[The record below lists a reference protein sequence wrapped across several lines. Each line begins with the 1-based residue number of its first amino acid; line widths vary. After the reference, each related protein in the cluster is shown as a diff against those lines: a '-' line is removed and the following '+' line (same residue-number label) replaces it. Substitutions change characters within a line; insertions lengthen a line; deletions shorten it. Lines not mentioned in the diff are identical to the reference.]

1 MPFETTTKENKLMAP
16 VKKIQ
21 AVVKLQLPAGKAT
34 AGPPV
39 GSSLGPHGINIPA
52 FVKEFN
58 DKTAAQAGLII
69 PVEMTIYQDRSFTF
83 VLKTP
88 PAAVLIKKALGLES
102 ASGKPNKE
110 KVGTLTM
117 AQVREI
123 ATTKMPDLNAASL
136 EAAISMVKGTA
147 RSMGVLVEE

>member
-1 MPFETTTKENKLMAP
+1 MAP

-21 AVVKLQLPAGKAT
+21 AVVKLQLAAGKAT

-39 GSSLGPHGINIPA
+39 GSTVGPYGINIPA

-69 PVEMTIYQDRSFTF
+69 PVVLTIYADRSFTF

-88 PAAVLIKKALGLES
+88 PAAVLIKKALGLEAAS
-102 ASGKPNKE
+102 AKPNKE
-110 KVGTLTM
+110 KVGTLSK
-117 AQVREI
+117 AQVEEI
-123 ATTKMPDLNAASL
+123 AKLKMPDLNAASL

>member
-1 MPFETTTKENKLMAP
+1 MAP
-16 VKKIQ
+16 VKKIK
-21 AVVKLQLPAGKAT
+21 AVVKLQLEAGKAT

-58 DKTAAQAGLII
+58 DKTAAQDGFII
-69 PVEMTIYQDRSFTF
+69 PVEMTIYEDRSFTF

-88 PAAVLIKKALGLES
+88 PAAVLIKKAIGIEA

-110 KVGTLTM
+110 KVGKITKE
-117 AQVREI
+117 QIRKI
-123 ATTKMPDLNAASL
+123 AEQKMPDLNAASI
-136 EAAISMVKGTA
+136 EAAESMIAGTA
-147 RSMGVLVEE
+147 RSMGVVVVD